1 MTRSRTT
8 STITDVAKVAGV
20 SISTVSRVLNDKD
33 DVAEETYERVQKVI
47 REMGYTANLAAR
59 SMRSRRTNV
68 IGMIV
73 PDVEQP
79 FSIAVMQGVNHA
91 IAESDS
97 DLIVYT
103 SGSAKRKSIVERER
117 HYVALLGNGITD
129 GVIVV
134 APTATDFVTHTPV
147 VAIDFN
153 HDNPLYPGV
162 LSTNRAGALEATQH
176 LIELGH
182 KRIGFISGRPDLQS
196 AVRRTLGYEHA
207 HEMAGIPVDP
217 ELIEIGDYS
226 METGYECAQRL
237 LDLAD
242 PPTAI
247 FAANDQSAFS
257 LFQAAAERGINIP
270 EDLSLVGFDNT
281 LESAMTTPP
290 LTTVDQSLKRM
301 GYIAAKMLFNL
312 ISGTPL
318 DQPIQKVPTS
328 LVIRESTAPPR
339 N

>member
-1 MTRSRTT
+1 MARSRNTT
-8 STITDVAKVAGV
+8 IVDVAQAAGV

-33 DVAEETYERVQKVI
+33 DVAEETYERVQQVI

-59 SMRSRRTNV
+59 IMRSRRTNV

-117 HYVALLGNGITD
+117 HYVALLSNSITD

-134 APTATDFVTHTPV
+134 APTATDFVTHSPV
-147 VAIDFN
+147 VAVDFN
-153 HDNPLYPGV
+153 HDNPQYPGV
-162 LSTNRAGALEATQH
+162 LSTNWDGALEATQH

-196 AVRRTLGYEHA
+196 AVRRTLGYENA
-207 HEMAGIPVDP
+207 HEMAGLPVHP

-226 METGYECAQRL
+226 METGYECACRL
-237 LDLAD
+237 LDLPD

-257 LFQAAAERGINIP
+257 VFQAANERGLKIP

-301 GYIAAKMLFNL
+301 GYIAAKMLFDL

-318 DQPIQKVPTS
+318 DHPIQKVPTS
-328 LVIRESTAPPR
+328 LVIRESTAPPG

>member
-1 MTRSRTT
+1 MVRSRNTT
-8 STITDVAKVAGV
+8 IVDVAQAAGV

-33 DVAEETYERVQKVI
+33 DVAEDTYERVQNVI
-47 REMGYTANLAAR
+47 RELGYTANLAAR

-117 HYVALLGNGITD
+117 HYVSLLSNSITD

-134 APTATDFVTHTPV
+134 APTATSFVTHAPV

-153 HDNPLYPGV
+153 HDNPQYPGV
-162 LSTNRAGALEATQH
+162 LSTNRDGALEATQH

-196 AVRRTLGYEHA
+196 AVRRTRGYENA
-207 HEMAGIPVDP
+207 HEMAGIPVHP
-217 ELIEIGDYS
+217 ELIEVGDYS
-226 METGYECAQRL
+226 KETGYECACRL
-237 LDLAD
+237 LDLTD

-247 FAANDQSAFS
+247 FAANDQSALS
-257 LFQAAAERGINIP
+257 VFQAAKERGLDIP
-270 EDLSLVGFDNT
+270 RDISLVGFDNT

-290 LTTVDQSLKRM
+290 LTTVDQSLQRM
-301 GYIAAKMLFNL
+301 GYTAAKMLFNL
-312 ISGTPL
+312 ISGIPL
-318 DQPIQKVPTS
+318 EDRIQKVPTS
-328 LVIRESTAPPR
+328 LVVRESTAPPGS
-339 N
+339 